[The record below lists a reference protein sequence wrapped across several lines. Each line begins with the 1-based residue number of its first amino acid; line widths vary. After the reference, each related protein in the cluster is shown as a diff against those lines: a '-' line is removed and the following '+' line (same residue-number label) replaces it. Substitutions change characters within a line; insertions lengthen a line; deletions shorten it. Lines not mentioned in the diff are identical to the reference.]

1 MAPDTFPTP
10 TPAAPPERPAASERP
25 AERPA
30 ERLLGARISEALTF
44 DDVLIVPAYSEVLPA
59 MADTRAWLTRE
70 ITLNIPLIAAAMD
83 TVTEAP
89 MAIAMAQ
96 HGGIGVVHKNLSIED
111 QAAHVR
117 RVKKFESG
125 MVINPLTIHPDQ
137 TLAEARAL
145 MAAHH
150 ISGVPVVE
158 RDTRRLVGILTNRD
172 VRFAT
177 DPALKVHELMTRE
190 NLVTVTADVGHEEA
204 RHLLHRHRIEK
215 LLVVDDAYR
224 CIGLITVKDMDKA
237 QAHPLA
243 NKDELGRLRVAAAT
257 GVGEDGHARARAL
270 IMAEIDVIV
279 VDTAHGHSAGVLAAV
294 AAIKKLSNAVQVI
307 AGNVATPEGARA
319 LIAAG
324 ADAVKIGI
332 GPGSICTTRVV
343 AGVGMPQFSAVLET
357 AAASHELGVPA
368 IADGGI
374 RNSGDIVKAIGA
386 GADCVMIGSLLAGT
400 DEAPGEVFLY
410 QGRSYKSYRGMG
422 SIGAM
427 ARGSA
432 DRYFQQEI
440 KDTLKLVPE
449 GVEGRVGYKGPVAT
463 VVHQLVGGLRAGM
476 GYTGSASIA
485 ELQAKAGF
493 RRITG
498 AGLRESHVHDV
509 AVDREAPNYRQD

>member
-1 MAPDTFPTP
+1 MTPETSTDPGAPSRVG
-10 TPAAPPERPAASERP
+10 ERIA
-25 AERPA
+25 
-30 ERLLGARISEALTF
+30 EALTF
-44 DDVLIVPAYSEVLPA
+44 DDVLIVPAYSQVLPNA
-59 MADTRAWLTRE
+59 ADTRSRFTRT
-70 ITLNIPLIAAAMD
+70 IALNIPLVSSAMD
-83 TVTEAP
+83 TVTEGA

-96 HGGIGVVHKNLSIED
+96 LGGIGVIHKNLDPAE
-111 QAAHVR
+111 QAAQVR

-125 MVINPLTIHPDQ
+125 MVVNPLTIHPDQ
-137 TLAEARAL
+137 SLADARAL
-145 MAAHH
+145 MEMNR

-158 RDTRRLVGILTNRD
+158 RHTGRLVGILTNRD

-177 DPALKVHELMTRE
+177 DPDVKVYELMTRE
-190 NLVTVTADVGHEEA
+190 GLITVSADVRQEEA
-204 RHLLHRHRIEK
+204 RRLLHRHRLEK

-224 CIGLITVKDMDKA
+224 CVGLITVKDMDKA
-237 QAHPLA
+237 TAHPLA
-243 NKDELGRLRVAAAT
+243 NKDELGRLRVAAAI
-257 GVGEDGHARARAL
+257 GVGEDGEARARAL
-270 IMAEIDVIV
+270 IDAEIDVLV
-279 VDTAHGHSAGVLAAV
+279 VDTAHGHSAGVMATV
-294 AAIKKLSNAVQVI
+294 ARVKQLSNAVQVV
-307 AGNVATPEGARA
+307 AGNVATPEGALA
-319 LIAAG
+319 LIQAG

-343 AGVGMPQFSAVLET
+343 AGVGVPQFSAVLET
-357 AAASHELGVPA
+357 AAACREHGVPA

-374 RNSGDIVKAIGA
+374 RTSGDLVKAIGA
-386 GADCVMIGSLLAGT
+386 GADAVMVGSLFAGT

-422 SIGAM
+422 SLGAM

-449 GVEGRVGYKGPVAT
+449 GIEGRVGYKGPVAA

-476 GYTGSASIA
+476 GYTGSATVA
-485 ELQAKAGF
+485 DLQTHTRF

-509 AVDREAPNYRQD
+509 AITREAPNYRQEAP